1 MKFFLFT
8 LLIISFSLNAQ
19 KNCELKL
26 DKDSIQVY
34 SCDPENSKYKTIKAK
49 FRLKA
54 TQRQLKMMLLD
65 IDHLADWQ
73 DQTVS
78 AQLLKK
84 VNANEIIYHTEVHAP
99 VVDNRD
105 FVIRLLIQ
113 QINSKEIKLT
123 LTSIPDYIPRKKNV
137 VRVPM
142 SKAVWQVREEK
153 PGILSVIYTL
163 EIDLGGTLPV
173 WLINSLSHKA
183 PHDTFKSMR
192 EKIGKYR

>member
-1 MKFFLFT
+1 MKWLIFIFL
-8 LLIISFSLNAQ
+8 LGSISAKAQ

-34 SCDPENSKYKTIKAK
+34 ACDPENSKYKTIKAK
-49 FRLKA
+49 FQLKA
-54 TQRQLKMMLLD
+54 TQLQLKTMLFD
-65 IDHLADWQ
+65 VNHLADWQ

-84 VNANEIIYHTEVHAP
+84 INVNEIIYHTEVRAP

-105 FVIRLLIQ
+105 FAIKLVTQ
-113 QINSKEIKLT
+113 QITPREMKII
-123 LTSIPDYIPRKKNV
+123 LTSIPDYIPKKKNI

-142 SKAVWQVREEK
+142 SKAVWQVKEEK
-153 PGILSVIYTL
+153 PGTLSIQYTL

-183 PHDTFKSMR
+183 PYDTFKSMK

>member
-1 MKFFLFT
+1 MKLFLFT
-8 LLIISFSLNAQ
+8 LLIISYSLNAQ

-26 DKDSIQVY
+26 NKDSIQVY
-34 SCDPENSKYKTIKAK
+34 TCDPENSKYKTIKAK
-49 FRLKA
+49 FQLKA

-65 IDHLADWQ
+65 IDHLNDWQ

-78 AQLLKK
+78 AQVLKK

-105 FVIRLLIQ
+105 FVIRLVAQ
-113 QINSKEIKLT
+113 QINSKEMKVT
-123 LTSIPDYIPRKKNV
+123 LTSIPDYIPHKKNV

-142 SKAVWQVREEK
+142 SKAIWQVKEEK
-153 PGILSVIYTL
+153 PGVLSVQYTL
-163 EIDLGGTLPV
+163 QIDLGGTLPV
-173 WLINSLSHKA
+173 WLVNSLSHKA

-192 EKIGKYR
+192 EKIGKYK

>member
-1 MKFFLFT
+1 MKWLIFIFL
-8 LLIISFSLNAQ
+8 LGSISAKAQ

-34 SCDPENSKYKTIKAK
+34 ACDPENSKYKTIKAK
-49 FRLKA
+49 FQLKA
-54 TQRQLKMMLLD
+54 TQLQLKTMLFD
-65 IDHLADWQ
+65 VNHLADWQ

-84 VNANEIIYHTEVHAP
+84 INVNEIIYHTEVRAP

-105 FVIRLLIQ
+105 FVIKLVTQ
-113 QINSKEIKLT
+113 QITPREMKII
-123 LTSIPDYIPRKKNV
+123 LTSIPDYIPKKKNI

-142 SKAVWQVREEK
+142 SKAVWQVKEEK
-153 PGILSVIYTL
+153 PGTLSIQYTL

-183 PHDTFKSMR
+183 PYDTFKSMK